1 MSKSVVSFCLLFNSF
16 SAKMYLQQTLLV
28 FAHICAFLVPV
39 YSWWPFSSSS
49 SEETGADQ
57 GKHLQNNPVPFE
69 MTIAEE
75 KFLADAKKY
84 MGDLTPLDS
93 CHQIVS

>member
-1 MSKSVVSFCLLFNSF
+1 
-16 SAKMYLQQTLLV
+16 MYLQQTLLV

-93 CHQIVS
+93 CHQIVSLVNKWK